1 MNFFDRFW
9 KLRVKDRN
17 GAFEIELQQDDKG
30 NALRVQFEINATIDF
45 RYYTGVIKI
54 FNVQPKIR
62 DQLVFNLLRDEFGTG
77 PLVQLTAGYQ
87 DSNGLIFDG
96 AVTRG
101 YTKREPLK
109 GNFISVLEVGL
120 PLAHGKKITIEPL
133 PVTNATLFTFIKS
146 TVDKLLNQSD
156 RIEIGKATQYN
167 LNLKT
172 AIDDYLAAG
181 NVINESIGFSGT
193 TVQIFKEIESRF
205 NVVLFQDNEGFN
217 AVGGKYKTSSS
228 QRSPIILPTGNMIPE
243 LTISEKT
250 GMIGSPI
257 YTDTGAKLISYLRS
271 EFRMFQLIKVDSS
284 VVKKNISILNLIHRG
299 DTFTPEWYSEIDG
312 SNFNQLIRDK

>member
-9 KLRVKDRN
+9 KLTVKGDD
-17 GAFEIELQQDDKG
+17 FEVELQQDDKG
-30 NALRVQFEINATIDF
+30 HALRVQFEINATIDL
-45 RYYTGVIKI
+45 RYYTGTIKI

-77 PLVQLTAGYQ
+77 PLVQLIAGYQ
-87 DSNGLIFDG
+87 DSNGFIFDG

-101 YTKREPLK
+101 YTRRDPLK
-109 GNFISVLEVGL
+109 GDFISVLEVGI
-120 PLAHGKKITIEPL
+120 PLAHGKKVTIDPM
-133 PVTNATLFTFIKS
+133 PVTNATLFTFIS
-146 TVDKLLNQSD
+146 ATINTLLTQPD
-156 RIEIGKATQYN
+156 RIEIGKATNYN

-181 NVINESIGFSGT
+181 NVVNESIGFSGT
-193 TVQIFKEIESRF
+193 TIQIFKEIESRF
-205 NVVLFQDNEGFN
+205 NVIFFQDNEGFN

-228 QRSPIILPTGNMIPE
+228 QRDPIVLPPGNTVPE

-257 YTDTGAKLISYLRS
+257 YTDTGAKFISYLRP
-271 EFRMFQLIKVDSS
+271 EFRIFQLVKVDSS
-284 VVKKNISILNLIHRG
+284 VVKKNISILSMIHRG